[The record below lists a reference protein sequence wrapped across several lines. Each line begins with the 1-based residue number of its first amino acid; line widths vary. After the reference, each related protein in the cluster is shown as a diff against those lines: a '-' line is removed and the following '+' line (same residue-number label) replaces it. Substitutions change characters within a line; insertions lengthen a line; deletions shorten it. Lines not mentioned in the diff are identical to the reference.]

1 MSRTT
6 VLTRQNDASAAF
18 DKRPDA
24 SVPLTNSDEETSS
37 RSPRPLRLEVID
49 NLAALQ
55 KLDDAWNRLSDKAGA
70 GHRVFQSHGWCNAW
84 WKGFCGAGASCH
96 KVQLRIIAGWDDDE
110 LVMVWPLAVQHSKL
124 LNVLTWAGSP
134 LSQYGDILIQP
145 GPRQDAWIAQAWFLI
160 SNWPDIDYINLRKV
174 RNDSPVRGIL
184 SRQAVPL
191 GVVEMA
197 PLVELESFED
207 WTAYRARMR
216 GKSRKQQDRFSRNL
230 KKQGDVNFSVV
241 TGESAIPFID
251 EAITMKRDWLQRTGR
266 MSDAISDTGTAET
279 LKAVA
284 DAAHAS
290 AQILVARLCLDE
302 KPIAVEVGLA
312 SNGYYCSFL
321 GTYDHGS
328 GHLRPGNVEIEK
340 MIQWT
345 LENKFSTFDL
355 LAPDDT
361 YKQRWATG
369 HVTIRDFGDSNSL
382 VGHLYLHGY
391 LRWMRPNLKRA
402 YYALPENWRRLIL
415 RLTDSG
421 TNEQG

>member
-1 MSRTT
+1 M
-6 VLTRQNDASAAF
+6 
-18 DKRPDA
+18 
-24 SVPLTNSDEETSS
+24 EEENGS

-49 NLAALQ
+49 TVAAMDDLAGPWNKLSTDAL
-55 KLDDAWNRLSDKAGA
+55 D
-70 GHRVFQSHGWCNAW
+70 GHLVFQSHGWCSAW
-84 WKGFCGAGASCH
+84 WKGFCGSGASCH
-96 KVQLRIIAGWDDDE
+96 KVQLRIIAGWDHDE
-110 LVMVWPLAVQHSKL
+110 LVMVWPLAVQRSKF

-134 LSQYGDILIQP
+134 LSQYGDILIRP

-160 SNWPDIDYINLRKV
+160 SSWPDIDYINLRKV

-191 GVVEMA
+191 GIVETA
-197 PLVELESFED
+197 PLVDLESFED
-207 WTAYRARMR
+207 WTAYRAQMR

-230 KKQGDVNFSVV
+230 QKQGNVSFSVV
-241 TGESAIPFID
+241 TGSDAVPLIDDAI
-251 EAITMKRDWLQRTGR
+251 AMKRDWLHRTGR
-266 MSDAISDTGTAET
+266 MSDAISDTGTADT
-279 LKAVA
+279 LR
-284 DAAHAS
+284 DLAAEDHIN
-290 AQILVARLCLDE
+290 AQCLVARLCLDE
-302 KPIAVEVGLA
+302 KPVAIEVGLA

-345 LENKFSTFDL
+345 LENRFSTFDL

-361 YKQRWATG
+361 YKQRWANG

-391 LRWMRPNLKRA
+391 LRWLRPNLKRA
-402 YYALPENWRRLIL
+402 YYALPETWRRWLL
-415 RLTDSG
+415 GVTGSGSTDQ
-421 TNEQG
+421 N